1 MVVCD
6 DDLAF
11 FDMDPVKHVRV
22 PPNIESRKFHQY
34 IQSVVRYSTSARK
47 HTHTVYVYVH
57 NANT

>member
-22 PPNIESRKFHQY
+22 PPNIESREFHQY
-34 IQSVVRYSTSARK
+34 ITVVRYSTSARIRI
-47 HTHTVYVYVH
+47 HTYTVYVYV
-57 NANT
+57 